1 MSNLKN
7 EIKNVLFYRRLEDR
21 LSEVFNYL
29 ESNLLVDDRGD
40 IDYELLLVDA
50 IEYIAEV
57 TNSMEC
63 YRKDIKTYHDE
74 R

>member
-21 LSEVFNYL
+21 LSEAFDYL
-29 ESNLLVDDRGD
+29 EPNLLVDDRAD
-40 IDYELLLVDA
+40 IDYELLLVEA
-50 IEYIAEV
+50 LENIAGVEY
-57 TNSMEC
+57 NMKC
-63 YRKDIKTYHDE
+63 YRKGLETMYDK